1 MPRTS
6 ATTVAGMTAFA
17 VTPVTPTIGAEIS
30 NIDLR
35 KTLSEDTMKDL
46 EQALLQW
53 KVLFFRDQDIDIDDQ
68 KRLGSWFGELDTHP
82 TTPKDSK
89 DPVALRIEED
99 EETRAHN
106 NLWHSDVCFR
116 LEPPLGSILRAREVP
131 PVGGDTLWA
140 NMEAAY
146 SGLGDDIKE
155 RIDGAR
161 AVNGWPPTWI
171 DLAMRKEGVTDRK
184 EFRRE
189 YPDPEH
195 PVVRTHPQTGNKCL
209 YVNIAFTR
217 KIVGMEKPESD
228 ELLALLYRQA
238 AIPEY
243 QCRLRW
249 QRNTIAFWDNRCTQ
263 HYAVADFFPHRRV
276 VERITISGDRPI

>member
-1 MPRTS
+1 M
-6 ATTVAGMTAFA
+6 
-17 VTPVTPTIGAEIS
+17 
-30 NIDLR
+30 
-35 KTLSEDTMKDL
+35 
-46 EQALLQW
+46 
-53 KVLFFRDQDIDIDDQ
+53 
-68 KRLGSWFGELDTHP
+68 
-82 TTPKDSK
+82 
-89 DPVALRIEED
+89 
-99 EETRAHN
+99 
-106 NLWHSDVCFR
+106 
-116 LEPPLGSILRAREVP
+116 
-131 PVGGDTLWA
+131 GGDTLWA

-171 DLAMRKEGVTDRK
+171 DIAMRKEGVTDRK

-249 QRNTIAFWDNRCTQ
+249 QKNTIAFWDNRCTQ